1 MSQRTSDVKV
11 TNGGMNRDAGESE
24 SRSGDIAKDRYKD
37 LRAIPSADDEIDSD
51 QGANVEFEEDSLE
64 EEVHKRLG
72 KLEKQNFRMKL
83 ALVVLVMVVGYLGFE
98 QVITESTIV
107 RQTLM
112 ESRELKLLDNDGNP
126 RLFLRM
132 YSRVPVLQLLDS
144 SGKPRM
150 SLGMRFD
157 DTPFIDLSD
166 RTGRTRATLEMTE
179 KDEPALSLFDENGE
193 PTFKIN

>member
-1 MSQRTSDVKV
+1 MAGGTREQSGNLQLHGSRDPEVVDMSQRTSDVKV
-11 TNGGMNRDAGESE
+11 TNGGMNRDVSESE
-24 SRSGDIAKDRYKD
+24 SRPGDIAKDRGYKD
-37 LRAIPSADDEIDSD
+37 LRAIPSADDEIDSV
-51 QGANVEFEEDSLE
+51 QGANDEIEEDSLE
-64 EEVHKRLG
+64 EEIHKRLG

-132 YSRVPVLQLLDS
+132 YSRVP
-144 SGKPRM
+144 SGRP
-150 SLGMRFD
+150 
-157 DTPFIDLSD
+157 
-166 RTGRTRATLEMTE
+166 
-179 KDEPALSLFDENGE
+179 
-193 PTFKIN
+193 